1 MSVALAIR
9 HLLMPAAL
17 TLLTTTTYA
26 YGFSGTLIKI
36 IKIVS
41 ICHLV

>member
-1 MSVALAIR
+1 MLVALAIS
-9 HLLMPAAL
+9 HLLMRAAL
-17 TLLTTTTYA
+17 TLLTSTTYA

-36 IKIVS
+36 IS